1 MDTSTGTIK
10 LKATFPNADDKLW
23 PGQFVNARLQ
33 LRIQHDAVVV
43 PSAAV
48 LRGVNGLYTYV
59 VQPDDVAKVVQIQI
73 GQDDGQWT
81 IVTAGLK
88 GGETVVTGG
97 QSRLADGLRVASNAA
112 KPGAG
117 APAKVGG

>member
-1 MDTSTGTIK
+1 M
-10 LKATFPNADDKLW
+10 
-23 PGQFVNARLQ
+23 NARLQ